1 MIKDVINNRE
11 LLVIVIVS
19 FWQLYLQ
26 DQRAVTYLCLSQL
39 WTSNSKSTTNI
50 PWMVKNSMPWSE
62 NSQLTEILW
71 GGLYIYGFQMQKV

>member
-39 WTSNSKSTTNI
+39 
-50 PWMVKNSMPWSE
+50 
-62 NSQLTEILW
+62 
-71 GGLYIYGFQMQKV
+71 